1 VVGLRE
7 DRLRRKYK
15 EMKTIISKNGDGMS
29 LRVQTSAVEPQLL
42 KSFMGRTAKTLL
54 LILLGL
60 VAWVSVSA
68 AQAVVPSQIQEV
80 TLFSNQALVT
90 REARVDVHEGLNE
103 ILLGVDAFRVDSDSV
118 SARVFGDGEL
128 YSVQLKE
135 IYLKE
140 APQENI
146 RALEEKLREL
156 KASRK
161 ALEDSK
167 AVLKS
172 KEQFLGSVIDFAET
186 QLPQDIK
193 TSFPKTEDLEKT
205 LAFLGSH
212 FEQIHKQ
219 RQALN
224 EKTESMDKE
233 IKVVERELA
242 SLTSPRHKEKK
253 GIEVLFNAKKDQQI
267 KIEASYLVQNAFW
280 QPIYKVA
287 VPLDLKAV
295 NLTMFSKIHQKT
307 GEDWRNIE
315 LAVSNVVPL
324 KGASL
329 PELPSWILDIPRPI
343 PKQAAFSGRGGMRR
357 KAAEPLAEDRLE
369 ATMAVGAVDAEE
381 AEFVSAQ
388 RKELPLSFEYQMPGK
403 LTIES
408 KDKETMLPLF
418 TKTLKGKFLHYAV
431 PKRNPLPFLICKA
444 TVDKELLGGP
454 MNVHFGTRFVGK
466 TFVKE
471 KRAGETFDLNLG
483 ADREVKIKRQRIK
496 DKVKETFFG
505 KFERNTVVRTM
516 AFKITAENLKDK
528 PLMMNILDNIPVSRT
543 DRIKVEDVKITPEP
557 TERNYQDKEGVLLW
571 SFDLK
576 PKEVKEMDVSFVV
589 SYPKDE
595 PVLGL

>member
-1 VVGLRE
+1 MKSPVSRNS
-7 DRLRRKYK
+7 RR
-15 EMKTIISKNGDGMS
+15 MS
-29 LRVQTSAVEPQLL
+29 LCGQTKAVGPRLIHL
-42 KSFMGRTAKTLL
+42 SSGKKTAKTF
-54 LILLGL
+54 LLGL
-60 VAWVSVSA
+60 FSLLVWVSVST

-80 TLFSNQALVT
+80 TLFSNEAMVT
-90 REARVDVHEGLNE
+90 RQATIHVHKGVNE
-103 ILLGVDAFRVDSDSV
+103 ILLCVDAFRVDSDSV

-146 RALEEKLREL
+146 RILEKKLQDL

-161 ALEDSK
+161 ALEDNK
-167 AVLKS
+167 AVLTS
-172 KEQFLGSVIDFAET
+172 KEKFLSAVIDFAKT
-186 QLPQDIK
+186 QLPLDMK

-212 FEQIHKQ
+212 FQQIHQQ
-219 RQALN
+219 RQALD
-224 EKTESMDKE
+224 EKTESIDKE
-233 IKVVERELA
+233 IQVVEKELA
-242 SLTSPRHKEKK
+242 SLTRVRQKKRK
-253 GIEVLFNAKKDQQI
+253 GIEVLFNAKTDQQI

-280 QPIYKVA
+280 QPLYKVA
-287 VPLDLKAV
+287 VPLDLNAV

-307 GEDWRNIE
+307 GEDWPDID

-329 PELPSWILDIPRPI
+329 PELPSWILDIRRPVLKK
-343 PKQAAFSGRGGMRR
+343 PAFGGRVDLAE
-357 KAAEPLAEDRLE
+357 KAAEPMAEARIQE
-369 ATMAVGAVDAEE
+369 TMALGAFDKEE

-388 RKELPLSFEYQMPGK
+388 RKELPLSFEYEMPGK

-408 KDKETMLPLF
+408 KDKETLLPLF

-431 PKRNPLPFLICKA
+431 PKRNPLSFLVCKA

-466 TFVKE
+466 TFMEE
-471 KRAGETFDLNLG
+471 KKAGETFDLNLG

-505 KFERNTVVRTM
+505 KFERNTVVREM

-528 PLMMNILDNIPVSRT
+528 PLSMNILDSVPVSRT
-543 DRIKVEDVKITPEP
+543 DKIKVEDVQIKPEP
-557 TERNYQDKEGVLLW
+557 TERNYQDKEGILLW
-571 SFDLK
+571 LFDLK
-576 PKEVKEMDVSFVV
+576 PREVKEIDISFVV

>member
-1 VVGLRE
+1 
-7 DRLRRKYK
+7 
-15 EMKTIISKNGDGMS
+15 MKTIIAENRAGMS
-29 LRVQTSAVEPQLL
+29 LWMQTRALGPQLL
-42 KSFMGRTAKTLL
+42 DSFTGITRKTIL
-54 LILLGL
+54 LILIGL
-60 VAWVSVSA
+60 VPSMSVST
-68 AQAVVPSQIQEV
+68 AQAGVPSQIQEV

-90 REARVDVHEGLNE
+90 REAKIDVHEGLNE
-103 ILLGVDAFRVDSDSV
+103 ILLDVDAFRVDSDSV

-156 KASRK
+156 NASRK
-161 ALEDSK
+161 ALEDGK

-172 KEQFLGSVIDFAET
+172 KEQFLGSVIDFAKT

-205 LAFLGSH
+205 LTFLGSH
-212 FEQIHKQ
+212 FEQIHNQ

-224 EKTESMDKE
+224 EKTESIDKE

-242 SLTSPRHKEKK
+242 SLTRPRHKEKK

-267 KIEASYLVQNAFW
+267 RIEASYLVQNAFW
-280 QPIYKVA
+280 QPIYKAA
-287 VPLDLKAV
+287 VPLDLKGV

-307 GEDWRNIE
+307 GEDWPNID

-324 KGASL
+324 RGASL

-343 PKQAAFSGRGGMRR
+343 PREAIFSGRGGVRR

-369 ATMAVGAVDAEE
+369 AMVAVGAPDAEE

-418 TKTLKGKFLHYAV
+418 TKTLTGKFLHYAV

-471 KRAGETFDLNLG
+471 KKAGETFDLNLG
-483 ADREVKIKRQRIK
+483 ADREVKIKRQKIK

-505 KFERNTVVRTM
+505 KFERDTVVRTM

-528 PLMMNILDNIPVSRT
+528 PLKMNILDNIPVSRT
-543 DRIKVEDVKITPEP
+543 DRIKVEDVEITPEP
-557 TERNYQDKEGVLLW
+557 TERNYQDKEGILLW
-571 SFDLK
+571 SFGLK
-576 PKEVKEMDVSFVV
+576 PKEAKEIDVSFVV

-595 PVLGL
+595 PVSGL

>member
-1 VVGLRE
+1 
-7 DRLRRKYK
+7 
-15 EMKTIISKNGDGMS
+15 MNSNTSKNRDRMILCAQTAAAGPRPLS
-29 LRVQTSAVEPQLL
+29 LSP
-42 KSFMGRTAKTLL
+42 KKTAKTLL
-54 LILLGL
+54 LVLLGVL
-60 VAWVSVSA
+60 LWVPVSA
-68 AQAVVPSQIQEV
+68 AQAVAPSQIQEV

-90 REARVDVHEGLNE
+90 RKARVDVHKGLNE

-118 SARVFGDGEL
+118 SAKVFGDGEL
-128 YSVQLKE
+128 YSVQFKK
-135 IYLKE
+135 IYLEE

-172 KEQFLGSVIDFAET
+172 KEEFLGSVVDFSKT

-205 LAFLGSH
+205 LVFLGSH

-219 RQALN
+219 KQALN
-224 EKTESMDKE
+224 EKTDSIEKE
-233 IKVVERELA
+233 IQVVERELA
-242 SLTSPRHKEKK
+242 SLTRPRQKEKK
-253 GIEVLFNAKKDQQI
+253 GIEVLFNARKDQQI
-267 KIEASYLVQNAFW
+267 EIEASYLVQDAFW
-280 QPIYKVA
+280 QPLYKVA
-287 VPLDLKAV
+287 VPLDLKTV

-307 GEDWRNIE
+307 GEDWRDVR

-329 PELPSWILDIPRPI
+329 PELPSWILDIPRPV
-343 PKQAAFSGRGGMRR
+343 PRRGSFGGVGLHR
-357 KAAEPLAEDRLE
+357 KAAAPMAEDMVE
-369 ATMAVGAVDAEE
+369 ATVALGAVDKEE

-388 RKELPLSFEYQMPGK
+388 RKELPLSFEYQMPRK

-408 KDKETMLPLF
+408 KDKGTMLPLF

-431 PKRNPLPFLICKA
+431 PKRNPLSFLVCKA
-444 TVDKELLGGP
+444 TADKELLGGP

-466 TFVKE
+466 TFLKE
-471 KRAGETFDLNLG
+471 KKAGETFDLNLG
-483 ADREVKIKRQRIK
+483 ADREVKIKRKKIK

-516 AFKITAENLKDK
+516 VFKITAENLKDK
-528 PLMMNILDNIPVSRT
+528 PLTINIIDNVPVSRT
-543 DRIKVEDVKITPEP
+543 DKIKVEDVKIKPEP
-557 TERNYQDKEGVLLW
+557 TERNYQDKEGVHRW
-571 SFDLK
+571 SFRLK
-576 PKEVKEMDVSFVV
+576 PKEVKEIDISFVV
-589 SYPKDE
+589 SYPRDE

>member
-1 VVGLRE
+1 MKRCNSNNGNWMNL
-7 DRLRRKYK
+7 DAQIMALGPRLLGFSLVRK
-15 EMKTIISKNGDGMS
+15 
-29 LRVQTSAVEPQLL
+29 
-42 KSFMGRTAKTLL
+42 TAKALL
-54 LILLGL
+54 CLLFGL
-60 VAWVSVSA
+60 PLWVSVST
-68 AQAVVPSQIQEV
+68 AQAVTPSQIQEV

-90 REARVDVHEGLNE
+90 REATVDVSKGLNE
-103 ILLGVDAFRVDSDSV
+103 ILIGVDAFRVDSDSV

-146 RALEEKLREL
+146 RALEEKLRAL

-167 AVLKS
+167 AVLKN
-172 KEQFLGSVIDFAET
+172 KEQFLGSLIDFSKT
-186 QLPQDIK
+186 QVPQDIK

-205 LAFLGSH
+205 MAFLGSH

-219 RQALN
+219 RQTLN
-224 EKTESMDKE
+224 EKAESVDKE
-233 IKVVERELA
+233 IQVVERELA
-242 SLTSPRHKEKK
+242 SLTRSRRKEKK

-280 QPIYKVA
+280 QPVYKAA

-295 NLTMFSKIHQKT
+295 NLTMFSKVNQKT
-307 GEDWRNIE
+307 GEDWRDID
-315 LAVSNVVPL
+315 LAVSNVIPL

-329 PELPSWILDIPRPI
+329 PELPSWILDIPRPV
-343 PKQAAFSGRGGMRR
+343 PKKAAFSGGVALRR
-357 KAAEPLAEDRLE
+357 KSAEPMAEDRMAAPMALE
-369 ATMAVGAVDAEE
+369 EAVDEEE
-381 AEFVSAQ
+381 AQFVTAK
-388 RKELPLSFEYQMPGK
+388 RKELPLSFEYRMPRK

-431 PKRNPLPFLICKA
+431 PKRNPVSFLICKA

-466 TFVKE
+466 TFIKE
-471 KRAGETFDLNLG
+471 KKAGETFDLNLG
-483 ADREVKIKRQRIK
+483 ADREVKIKRKKIE

-505 KFERNTVVRTM
+505 KFERDTVVRTM
-516 AFKITAENLKDK
+516 AFRITAENLKDK
-528 PLMMNILDNIPVSRT
+528 ALTMNILDNVPVSRT
-543 DRIKVEDVKITPEP
+543 DRIKVEDMKIKPEP
-557 TERNYQDKEGVLLW
+557 TKRNYQDKEGVLLW
-571 SFDLK
+571 SFGLK
-576 PKEVKEMDVSFVV
+576 PKEVKEIDVSFVV

>member
-1 VVGLRE
+1 LSPG
-7 DRLRRKYK
+7 K
-15 EMKTIISKNGDGMS
+15 
-29 LRVQTSAVEPQLL
+29 
-42 KSFMGRTAKTLL
+42 TAKTLL
-54 LILLGL
+54 LVLLGVL
-60 VAWVSVSA
+60 LWVPVSA
-68 AQAVVPSQIQEV
+68 AQAVAPSQIQEV

-90 REARVDVHEGLNE
+90 REARVDVHKGLNE

-118 SARVFGDGEL
+118 SAKVFGDGEL
-128 YSVQLKE
+128 YSVQFKE
-135 IYLKE
+135 IYLEE

-172 KEQFLGSVIDFAET
+172 KEEFLGSVIDFSKT

-205 LAFLGSH
+205 LVFLGSH

-224 EKTESMDKE
+224 DKTESIDKE
-233 IKVVERELA
+233 IQVVERELA
-242 SLTSPRHKEKK
+242 SLTRPRQKEKK
-253 GIEVLFNAKKDQQI
+253 GIEVLFNAKKGQQI
-267 KIEASYLVQNAFW
+267 EIEASYLVQDAFW
-280 QPIYKVA
+280 QPLYKVA

-295 NLTMFSKIHQKT
+295 NLTMFSRVHQKT
-307 GEDWRNIE
+307 GEDWRDIG

-329 PELPSWILDIPRPI
+329 PELPSWILDIPRPV
-343 PKQAAFSGRGGMRR
+343 PKRGGFGGVGLHRM
-357 KAAEPLAEDRLE
+357 AAAPMAEDRVE
-369 ATMAVGAVDAEE
+369 ATVALGTVDKEE

-388 RKELPLSFEYQMPGK
+388 RKELPLSFEYQMPRK

-431 PKRNPLPFLICKA
+431 PKRNPLSFLVCKA
-444 TVDKELLGGP
+444 TADKELLGGP

-466 TFVKE
+466 TFLKE
-471 KRAGETFDLNLG
+471 KKAGETFDLNLG
-483 ADREVKIKRQRIK
+483 ADREVKIKRKKIK

-516 AFKITAENLKDK
+516 VFKITAENLKDK
-528 PLMMNILDNIPVSRT
+528 PLTMNIIDSVPVSRT
-543 DRIKVEDVKITPEP
+543 DKIKVEDVKIKPEP
-557 TERNYQDKEGVLLW
+557 TERNYQDKEGVHCW
-571 SFDLK
+571 SFGLK
-576 PKEVKEMDVSFVV
+576 PKEVKEIDISFVV
-589 SYPKDE
+589 SYPRDE

>member
-1 VVGLRE
+1 LSSGE
-7 DRLRRKYK
+7 K
-15 EMKTIISKNGDGMS
+15 
-29 LRVQTSAVEPQLL
+29 
-42 KSFMGRTAKTLL
+42 TAKTLL
-54 LILLGL
+54 LVLFSLL
-60 VAWVSVSA
+60 VWVSVSA

-80 TLFSNQALVT
+80 TLFSNEAMVT
-90 REARVDVHEGLNE
+90 RQATVHVHKGVNE
-103 ILLGVDAFRVDSDSV
+103 ILLSVDAFRVDSDSV

-128 YSVQLKE
+128 YSMQLKE
-135 IYLKE
+135 IYLRE

-146 RALEEKLREL
+146 RTLEKKLQEL
-156 KASRK
+156 KVSRK
-161 ALEDSK
+161 ALEDNK

-172 KEQFLGSVIDFAET
+172 KEKFLSAVIDFAKT
-186 QLPQDIK
+186 QLPVDMK

-212 FEQIHKQ
+212 FEQIHQQ
-219 RQALN
+219 RQALD
-224 EKTESMDKE
+224 EKTESIDKE
-233 IKVVERELA
+233 IQVVEKELA
-242 SLTSPRHKEKK
+242 SLTRVRQKKRK
-253 GIEVLFNAKKDQQI
+253 GIEVLFNAKTDQQI

-280 QPIYKVA
+280 QPLYKVA
-287 VPLDLKAV
+287 VPLDLNAV

-307 GEDWRNIE
+307 GEDWPDID

-324 KGASL
+324 KGTSL
-329 PELPSWILDIPRPI
+329 PELPSWILDIRRPVLKK
-343 PKQAAFSGRGGMRR
+343 PAFGGRVDLAE
-357 KAAEPLAEDRLE
+357 KAAEPMAEARIQE
-369 ATMAVGAVDAEE
+369 TMALGALDKEE

-388 RKELPLSFEYQMPGK
+388 RKELPLSFEYEMPGK

-408 KDKETMLPLF
+408 KDKETLLPLF

-431 PKRNPLPFLICKA
+431 PKRNPLSFLVCKA

-466 TFVKE
+466 TFMEE
-471 KRAGETFDLNLG
+471 KKAGETFDLNLG

-505 KFERNTVVRTM
+505 KFERNTVVREM

-528 PLMMNILDNIPVSRT
+528 PLSMNILDSVPVSRT
-543 DRIKVEDVKITPEP
+543 DKIKVEDVQIKPEP
-557 TERNYQDKEGVLLW
+557 TERNYQDKEGILLW
-571 SFDLK
+571 LFDLK
-576 PKEVKEMDVSFVV
+576 PREVKEIDISFVV

>member
-1 VVGLRE
+1 MKRCNLNNRDWMNLDAQTMALGP
-7 DRLRRKYK
+7 RLL
-15 EMKTIISKNGDGMS
+15 GFS
-29 LRVQTSAVEPQLL
+29 LVR
-42 KSFMGRTAKTLL
+42 RTAKTLL
-54 LILLGL
+54 CLLFGL
-60 VAWVSVSA
+60 LLWVSVST
-68 AQAVVPSQIQEV
+68 AQAVTPSQIQEV

-90 REARVDVHEGLNE
+90 REATVDVHKGLNE
-103 ILLGVDAFRVDSDSV
+103 ILIGVDAFRVDSDSV
-118 SARVFGDGEL
+118 SAKVFGDGEL
-128 YSVQLKE
+128 YSVQLKK

-146 RALEEKLREL
+146 RALEEKLRAL

-167 AVLKS
+167 AVLKN
-172 KEQFLGSVIDFAET
+172 KEQFLGSLIDFSKT
-186 QLPQDIK
+186 QVPQDIK

-205 LAFLGSH
+205 MTFLGSH

-219 RQALN
+219 RQTLN
-224 EKTESMDKE
+224 EKTESVDKE
-233 IKVVERELA
+233 IQVVERELA
-242 SLTSPRHKEKK
+242 SLTRSRRKEKK

-280 QPIYKVA
+280 QPVYKAA

-295 NLTMFSKIHQKT
+295 NLTMFSKVNQKT
-307 GEDWRNIE
+307 GEDWRDID
-315 LAVSNVVPL
+315 LAISNVIPL

-329 PELPSWILDIPRPI
+329 PELPSWILDILRPVPRT
-343 PKQAAFSGRGGMRR
+343 AAFSGGVALRR
-357 KAAEPLAEDRLE
+357 KAAEPMAQDRMEAPMALE
-369 ATMAVGAVDAEE
+369 EAVDEKE
-381 AEFVSAQ
+381 AQFVSAK
-388 RKELPLSFEYQMPGK
+388 RKELPLSFEYRMPRK

-418 TKTLKGKFLHYAV
+418 TKTLKGKFLYYAV
-431 PKRNPLPFLICKA
+431 PKRNPVSFLICKA

-466 TFVKE
+466 TFIKE
-471 KRAGETFDLNLG
+471 KKAGETFELNLG
-483 ADREVKIKRQRIK
+483 ADREVKIKRKKIV

-505 KFERNTVVRTM
+505 KFERDTVVRTM
-516 AFKITAENLKDK
+516 AFRITAENLKDK
-528 PLMMNILDNIPVSRT
+528 ALTMNILDNVPVSRT
-543 DRIKVEDVKITPEP
+543 DRIKVEDVKIKPEP
-557 TERNYQDKEGVLLW
+557 TKRNYQDKEGVLLW

-576 PKEVKEMDVSFVV
+576 PKEVKEIDVSFVV